1 MKVSK
6 GNFRPPP
13 QVESSVVRI
22 VPLDPPPPIK
32 FEEFDGNKTCR
43 SNFTASGVYDM
54 LESNR
59 KAWLAEK
66 NEMIDDSVNIKE
78 RVEKI
83 LVQSGFAESRA
94 AKMDVDDFLKLLSAF
109 HDDNI
114 HFG

>member
-1 MKVSK
+1 
-6 GNFRPPP
+6 
-13 QVESSVVRI
+13 
-22 VPLDPPPPIK
+22 
-32 FEEFDGNKTCR
+32 
-43 SNFTASGVYDM
+43 M